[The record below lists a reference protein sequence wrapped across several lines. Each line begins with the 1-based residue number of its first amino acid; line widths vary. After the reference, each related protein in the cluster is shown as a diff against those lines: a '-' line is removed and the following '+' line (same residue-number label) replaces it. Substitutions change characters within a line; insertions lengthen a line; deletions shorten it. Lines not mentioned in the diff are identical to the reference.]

1 MSPQL
6 KECKFCSVEFEPIPG
21 QTMFCSLEHQLEYA
35 ILELKREKESLEQQC
50 HLLNSIRT
58 GHWPD
63 MEKTVEGNEQQAI
76 FSFKSRVAEMTA
88 DQILVYSKMIRAIDI
103 ECELIIRKQGIRSD
117 HDKNAK
123 KNFEKALEKRD
134 ETTLP
139 ASPLAK
145 AKEKFVR
152 EHKKQGFS
160 EAEANKMWSI
170 ESVKEKAILGFMK
183 MPGIT
188 REMAETM
195 AMASLTC
202 SCGHLYKQHKVGG
215 NGCLKCQCEH
225 FESKGN

>member
-1 MSPQL
+1 MTPIR
-6 KECKFCSVEFEPIPG
+6 ECKYCGVQFEGVELFCK
-21 QTMFCSLEHQLEYA
+21 LEHQLEYA
-35 ILELKREKESLEQQC
+35 IMELKREKESLEQQL

-63 MEKTVEGNEQQAI
+63 MDKTVEGNEQQAI
-76 FSFKSRVAEMTA
+76 FSFRERVHEMTS
-88 DQILVYSKMIRAIDI
+88 DQILVYSKMIRTIDI
-103 ECELIIRKQGIRSD
+103 ECELVIRKQGIKLD
-117 HDKNAK
+117 HDKKAK
-123 KNFEKALEKRD
+123 AKFKDALKKRD

-145 AKEKFVR
+145 AKEIFVR

-160 EAEANKMWSI
+160 ESECEKMWKT

-183 MPGIT
+183 LPGIT

-195 AMASLTC
+195 AMASMTC
-202 SCGHLYKQHKVGG
+202 KCGHAYKQHKVGG
-215 NGCLKCQCEH
+215 NGCLKCQCEK

>member
-1 MSPQL
+1 
-6 KECKFCSVEFEPIPG
+6 
-21 QTMFCSLEHQLEYA
+21 MFCSLEHQLEYA
-35 ILELKREKESLEQQC
+35 ILELKREKESLEAQC

-76 FSFKSRVAEMTA
+76 FSFKSRVAEMTP

-103 ECELIIRKQGIRSD
+103 ECELVIRKQGIKSD
-117 HDKNAK
+117 HDKTAK

-145 AKEKFVR
+145 AKEKFIR
-152 EHKKQGFS
+152 EHKKEGFS
-160 EAEANKMWSI
+160 ESECEKLWKV
-170 ESVKEKAILGFMK
+170 ESVKEKAVLGFMK

-195 AMASLTC
+195 AMASMTC
-202 SCGHLYKQHKVGG
+202 KCGHLYKVHGAGGKGCHK
-215 NGCLKCQCEH
+215 CTCEE

>member
-1 MSPQL
+1 MSPI
-6 KECKFCSVEFEPIPG
+6 KECKFCGIALEIPSG
-21 QTMFCSLEHQLEYA
+21 NFCSLEHQLEFA
-35 ILELKREKESLEQQC
+35 ILELKREKESLEAQC

-63 MEKTVEGNEQQAI
+63 MDKTIEGNEQQAI
-76 FSFKSRVAEMTA
+76 FSFKARVAEMTP
-88 DQILVYSKMIRAIDI
+88 DQILIYSKMIRAIDI
-103 ECELIIRKQGIRSD
+103 ECELVLRRQGIKNK
-117 HDKNAK
+117 HDEKAK
-123 KNFEKALEKRD
+123 ENFEKAKEKRE

-145 AKEKFVR
+145 AKEKFIR

-160 EAEANKMWSI
+160 EAECEKLWKTEA
-170 ESVKEKAILGFMK
+170 VKEKAIIGFMK

-202 SCGHLYKQHKVGG
+202 GCGHTYKQHKVGG
-215 NGCLKCQCEH
+215 NGCLKCTCEK
-225 FESKGN
+225 FGSKEN

>member
-1 MSPQL
+1 MEQVT
-6 KECKFCSVEFEPIPG
+6 KQCKFCDIEIESGI
-21 QTMFCSLEHQLEYA
+21 FCTLEHQLEFA
-35 ILELKREKESLEQQC
+35 ILELKREKESLEAQL

-63 MEKTVEGNEQQAI
+63 LDKTIESNEQQAI
-76 FSFKSRVAEMTA
+76 FSFRTRVAEMTP
-88 DQILVYSKMIRAIDI
+88 DQILCYSKMIRAIDI
-103 ECELIIRKQGIRSD
+103 ECELVLRRQGIKES
-117 HDKNAK
+117 HDGKAK
-123 KNFEKALEKRD
+123 AKFQQALEKRD

-139 ASPLAK
+139 ASPIGK

-152 EHKKQGFS
+152 EQKKQGFS
-160 EAEANKMWSI
+160 DAEANKLWAI

-202 SCGHLYKQHKVGG
+202 SCGHVYKQHKVGG
-215 NGCLKCQCEH
+215 NACLKCSNCES
-225 FESKGN
+225 FSSSAVKV

>member
-1 MSPQL
+1 MTPQR
-6 KECKFCSVEFEPIPG
+6 ECKFCGIQFEG
-21 QTMFCSLEHQLEYA
+21 TELFCKLEHQLEYA
-35 ILELKREKESLEQQC
+35 IMTLRADKESLEQQL

-76 FSFKSRVAEMTA
+76 FSFKARVTEMTA

-103 ECELIIRKQGIRSD
+103 ECELVLRRQGIKSQ

-123 KNFEKALEKRD
+123 ENFNKALEKRD
-134 ETTLP
+134 EVTLP

-145 AKEKFVR
+145 AKEKFIR

-160 EAEANKMWSI
+160 EAECEKMWKT

-195 AMASLTC
+195 AMASMTC
-202 SCGHLYKQHKVGG
+202 KCSHTYKQHKAGG
-215 NGCLKCQCEH
+215 NGCLKCQCEK
-225 FESKGN
+225 FTSKGE